1 MTYDIVLALKG
12 SWYRL
17 SKGTV
22 NPIEPWS
29 AQVGPTMLITDFD
42 QAHVGIH
49 RFDGKPSYAAAVI
62 DKHVRAVGL
71 AEGPS
76 HIALHHTTQVA
87 DGCFS
92 LYTAV
97 AMETWQRT
105 QQWAAEQV
113 DHCLPMALG
122 SLFLEGLM
130 KGQARVTRLERTL
143 HLCVYNDAGVFYA
156 SVSAVGNTAD
166 DFKIAIKALY
176 AQSRTDLIKGIL
188 KPVQWVCMFSTSL
201 EQEAA
206 LVATFS
212 DLTKVECQLVALEK
226 CLDAQGAVMYS
237 AAPLLCRKMRLGAAQ
252 ASWLARL
259 AWRAESLMIPAAVLS
274 AVAGT
279 AFIVMAGLLHAQTAT
294 AMQQVKKISNEAD
307 SLEARV
313 VAANAIETPS
323 GFAPVAAF
331 AQQLGD
337 GATYD
342 PVAMLQLVRE
352 AAGQD
357 IRIQRLKLESFAD
370 KKRVFRVDGMTE
382 KSGTSA
388 ITRFIAVTQAAG
400 WQAQAIDPAE
410 QLPGAFS
417 YRFLATSP

>member
-1 MTYDIVLALKG
+1 MTYNIVLVLKG
-12 SWYRL
+12 GWYRL
-17 SKGTV
+17 GKGTV
-22 NPIEPWS
+22 NPVEPWS
-29 AQVGPTMLITDFD
+29 AQTGPTMLVTDFD
-42 QAHVGIH
+42 QAYVGMH
-49 RFDGKPSYAAAVI
+49 RFDGKPGYAAAVI
-62 DKHVRAVGL
+62 EKHVRAVGL

-76 HIALHHTTQVA
+76 HITLHHTTQVA

-105 QQWAAEQV
+105 QQWAASQV
-113 DHCLPMALG
+113 DHCLPIALG
-122 SLFLEGLM
+122 SLFFEGIM

-143 HLCVYNDAGVFYA
+143 HLCGHNDAGVFYA

-176 AQSRTDLIKGIL
+176 AQSRADLIKGIS
-188 KPVQWVCMFSTSL
+188 KPVQWACISSMSL
-201 EQEAA
+201 EQEAV
-206 LVATFS
+206 LVTTFS
-212 DLTKVECQLVALEK
+212 DLAKVDCRLVELER
-226 CLDAQGAVMYS
+226 CLDAQGAVMYT

-252 ASWLARL
+252 TPWLARL
-259 AWRAESLMIPAAVLS
+259 AWRAESFMIPTAALS
-274 AVAGT
+274 AVAGA
-279 AFIVMAGLLHAQTAT
+279 AFIAMAGLLHTQTAT
-294 AMQQVKKISNEAD
+294 ATQQVEKISNEAD
-307 SLEARV
+307 LLEARV
-313 VAANAIETPS
+313 VAANAIETPF

-382 KSGTSA
+382 KSGTAA
-388 ITRFIAVTQAAG
+388 ITRFIAVTQSAG
-400 WQAQAIDPAE
+400 WQAEAIDPAE

-417 YRFLATSP
+417 YRLVAISP

>member
-1 MTYDIVLALKG
+1 MIYDIIFVLKG
-12 SWYRL
+12 GWYRL
-17 SKGTV
+17 GQGTV
-22 NPIEPWS
+22 TEVEPWS
-29 AQVGPTMLITDFD
+29 AQAGPTMLVTDFD
-42 QAHVGIH
+42 QAHVGMH
-49 RFDGKPSYAAAVI
+49 RFDGKPGYAAAVI
-62 DKHVRAVGL
+62 EKHVRTVGL
-71 AEGPS
+71 AEGSS

-105 QQWAAEQV
+105 QQWATEQG
-113 DHCLPMALG
+113 DHCLPIALG
-122 SLFLEGLM
+122 SLFFEGLM

-143 HLCVYNDAGVFYA
+143 HLCGHNDVGVFYA

-166 DFKIAIKALY
+166 DFKVAIRALCI
-176 AQSRTDLIKGIL
+176 QSRADLIKGIS
-188 KPVQWVCMFSTSL
+188 KPVQWVCISSISL
-201 EQEAA
+201 EQEAVM
-206 LVATFS
+206 VATFS
-212 DLTKVECQLVALEK
+212 DLTKVDCKLVELEK
-226 CLDAQGAVMYS
+226 CLDAQGTVMYT
-237 AAPLLCRKMRLGAAQ
+237 AIPLLCRKMRLGAAQ
-252 ASWLARL
+252 APWLARL
-259 AWRAESLMIPAAVLS
+259 AWRAESFMIPAAALS
-274 AVAGT
+274 AVAGVV
-279 AFIVMAGLLHAQTAT
+279 FIVMAGLLHDQATTAT
-294 AMQQVKKISNEAD
+294 QQVRKISNEAD
-307 SLEARV
+307 TLEARV
-313 VAANAIETPS
+313 SAANAMETPL

-382 KSGTSA
+382 KSGISA
-388 ITRFIAVTQAAG
+388 ITRFIAVTQSAG
-400 WQAQAIDPAE
+400 WQAEAIDPAE

-417 YRFLATSP
+417 YRLVATSP